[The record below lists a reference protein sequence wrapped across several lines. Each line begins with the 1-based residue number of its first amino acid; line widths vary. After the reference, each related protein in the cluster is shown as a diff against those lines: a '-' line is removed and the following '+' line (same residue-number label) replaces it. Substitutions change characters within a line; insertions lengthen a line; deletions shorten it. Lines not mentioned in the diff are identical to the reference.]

1 MAFDA
6 TKYVL
11 PLEEYFQ
18 LALREY
24 NKNSDGIKQSWY
36 GFKTHDNSGNKI
48 PNEDRMQHQYI
59 KVIINGSIIPSKSDL
74 EAKMVEIRNRDIAE
88 VESRHEDTK
97 NGMKKLKDKGLTD
110 NEIAAIYPC
119 GYCPDCLGND

>member
-24 NKNSDGIKQSWY
+24 NKDPAEVDWY
-36 GFKTHDNSGNKI
+36 GWKTHDDAGNKI

-59 KVIINGSIIPSKSDL
+59 KVIIDGSIIPSKSDL

-88 VESRHEDTK
+88 VESKHEDTK
-97 NGMKKLKDKGLTD
+97 NGKQKLKDKGLTD